1 MKNFTTTII
10 TRPTYAQP
18 YLTAKDQKSPREWMT
33 IMLTADSDDD
43 IIELAKKIARTAER
57 NKRIALHEKQ
67 MEVVR
72 GLLNGLETGEAF
84 LLRDLAD
91 AITTSPETMGICEN
105 GDYGKKKAPLG
116 AIRTVINEMISAGT
130 LKKVYA
136 ETMNSWRKKNV
147 YVKK

>member
-1 MKNFTTTII
+1 MKNFTTSIV
-10 TRPTYAQP
+10 TRPPYVQT

-33 IMLTADSDDD
+33 IMMTAENDDD
-43 IIELAKKIARTAER
+43 IIELAKKIAKTAER

-72 GLLNGLETGEAF
+72 ELLNGLEIGEAF
-84 LLRDLAD
+84 LLRDFAN
-91 AITTSPETMGICEN
+91 AITTSPETMNICED
-105 GDYGKKKAPLG
+105 GEYGRKKTPLG

-136 ETMNSWRKKNV
+136 ETTNSWRKTNV